1 MNLGHRY
8 TGLMMTVMSLAAPAK
23 INLHL
28 AVGARKADGFHAIAS
43 IFQAISLAD
52 TVAVELMPGGAI
64 DVAGDCGC
72 APEHNTVY
80 KAAAAFLAE
89 LPAREIRWGVRI
101 AVDKRIPMGAGL
113 GGGSSDAAAT
123 LKALAALLPG
133 VASSGRLLELAAG
146 IGSDVPFFMASACAG
161 VRGRGEL
168 LEPLAGRQDFALVIA
183 DPGFPISTKEAYAWL
198 DEARADGL
206 SPDAPSE
213 SSLSRELE
221 RFTSIYAAEPPH
233 AWPFRNDF
241 LRPLALRAPA
251 LGTCIER
258 IRATGAPY
266 AAMSGSGSACFG
278 VYGSEDQATRALHE
292 LSRQYRCSV
301 AFPLARL
308 PNSI

>member
-1 MNLGHRY
+1 MNLGRRY
-8 TGLMMTVMSLAAPAK
+8 TGLMMTAMTIAAPAK

-28 AVGARKADGFHAIAS
+28 AVGARKTDGFHAIAS

-52 TVAVELMPGGAI
+52 TVTVELMPGGSI

-80 KAAAAFLAE
+80 RAAAGFLAE
-89 LPAREIRWGVRI
+89 RPASAIRWGARI
-101 AVDKRIPMGAGL
+101 SVDKRIPMGAGL

-123 LKALAALLPG
+123 LKALSTLLPG

-146 IGSDVPFFMASACAG
+146 VGSDVPFFMACACAA

-168 LEPLAGRQDFALVIA
+168 LEPLAGRQDFALVIV

-198 DEARADGL
+198 DEARTDGL
-206 SPDAPSE
+206 SPEALSE
-213 SSLSRELE
+213 SSLSQELE
-221 RFTSIYAAEPPH
+221 GLASFYAAEPPH

-251 LGTCIER
+251 LDTCIER
-258 IRATGAPY
+258 IRGTGAPY
-266 AAMSGSGSACFG
+266 ASMSGSGSACFG
-278 VYGSEDQATRALHE
+278 VYSSEDQATRALHE